1 MPKLA
6 TSSLPKYRRHRAS
19 GQAVVTLDGR
29 DFYLGPHGSGAS
41 EFEYDRLIGEWL
53 AAGRRL
59 PPGAQ
64 QPSLTITEM
73 LLLYWKFAEQHYRKH
88 GEPTGEL
95 VGIRYALRP
104 LRELYGL
111 TLITDFGPLA
121 LKSIQRVMIE
131 RNVSRGVINSRIGKI
146 KRVFR
151 WAVSEQLAPAGTLHA
166 LQAVAGLQRGRTNA
180 RETAPVLPVSNGVLE
195 RTLPHLPPVMQAM
208 VQFQRLVGCRPG
220 EACSICPG
228 EVDCSGDVWTY
239 RPSRYKSEHCGR
251 GRIIYIGPQAQDVLR
266 PYMSRP
272 AEQRCFRP
280 VDSERLRKSAM
291 RERRK
296 TKVQPSQVDRSK
308 ASDGR
313 RPGERYTRQ
322 SYARAI
328 ARACGNAGVERWSP
342 NQLRHSRGTEIRKL
356 YGVEGAQV
364 VLGHAKADVTQVYAE
379 RDAGLA
385 LKIAME
391 IG

>member
-1 MPKLA
+1 
-6 TSSLPKYRRHRAS
+6 
-19 GQAVVTLDGR
+19 
-29 DFYLGPHGSGAS
+29 
-41 EFEYDRLIGEWL
+41 
-53 AAGRRL
+53 
-59 PPGAQ
+59 
-64 QPSLTITEM
+64 
-73 LLLYWKFAEQHYRKH
+73 
-88 GEPTGEL
+88 
-95 VGIRYALRP
+95 
-104 LRELYGL
+104 
-111 TLITDFGPLA
+111 
-121 LKSIQRVMIE
+121 
-131 RNVSRGVINSRIGKI
+131 
-146 KRVFR
+146 
-151 WAVSEQLAPAGTLHA
+151 
-166 LQAVAGLQRGRTNA
+166 
-180 RETAPVLPVSNGVLE
+180 
-195 RTLPHLPPVMQAM
+195 
-208 VQFQRLVGCRPG
+208 
-220 EACSICPG
+220 
-228 EVDCSGDVWTY
+228 
-239 RPSRYKSEHCGR
+239 
-251 GRIIYIGPQAQDVLR
+251 
-266 PYMSRP
+266 
-272 AEQRCFRP
+272 
-280 VDSERLRKSAM
+280 M